1 MKDLKFGLIVLFVSI
16 MIVGILIGITLDTV
30 LTDIRNLKENDVYW
44 LRNQVAALQEEI
56 DLIESRQECQMSWQ
70 TDVYI
75 DFRDTLREIKENTT
89 PKTWDELMEEAMS
102 EDYE

>member
-44 LRNQVAALQEEI
+44 LRNQVAALQEVI

-89 PKTWDELMEEAMS
+89 PKTFDELIEEAMRGG
-102 EDYE
+102 E